1 MCCYRNL
8 SLKTKMLLLA
18 VVSVSVALLLSCA
31 GFTFN
36 EIRTMRG
43 FKLDELRTQGRTLAF
58 NSSGVLSFMDAT
70 AAERLLAALQS
81 QPAVEAACLYNS
93 DGKPLASYPPKS
105 LPPDAPAPVYHEEHH
120 FTDEGYLDL
129 FTPVVNHGETIG
141 CLYLRA
147 DLHDLREQLW
157 NYAKIVVVVVL
168 CSLFASVLLAMR
180 LRNTISEPIRRLADT
195 ARRITSAG
203 DYTLRVEQNSQDE
216 LGMLCE
222 EFNTMLNR
230 VERSDTAL
238 KKAHDELEERV
249 EERTVELR
257 QEIEE
262 REKIQVDLV
271 AAKEAAEAANVAK
284 SRFLANMSHEIRT
297 PLNAILGFTELL
309 RLNADEGNEAE
320 RQDFLQTIYSSGQH
334 LLSLINDV
342 LDLSKIEAD
351 RLEVECIPC
360 VPQQIISEVLSLL
373 RVRAL
378 EKGLT
383 LESRWLGAEPRMI
396 RTDPARFRQLLM
408 NLVSNALKFTKT
420 GSVQILTELLPEET
434 EPMLKVQVIDTGIGI
449 PAEKLQTIFDPF
461 VQADSS
467 VTREFGG
474 TGLGLT
480 ISRRIAE
487 ALGGAIR
494 VESIVGR
501 GSNFTLMIP
510 TGPLDDIPFIESSG
524 ADALRSPDSVH
535 GDLQTCLQGVKI
547 LLVED
552 GEVNRKLIRLIL
564 QRSGAEVALA
574 ENGQQGLNL
583 ARRQPFHLII
593 MDMQMPVMDGYT
605 AAARIREAGIATPI
619 VALTAHAMKGDEEKC
634 RSAGCDTYLPK
645 PIDAPTLLKT
655 VAFWIAKNAASET
668 PPHGAVPA
676 AVTSNAVDG

>member
-1 MCCYRNL
+1 MCCFRNL
-8 SLKTKMLLLA
+8 TIKTKMLLLA
-18 VVSVSVALLLSCA
+18 AVSVGVALLLSCA

-43 FKLDELRTQGRTLAF
+43 FKLDELRTQCRMLAF
-58 NSSGVLSFMDAT
+58 NSSGVLSFLDASS
-70 AAERLLAALQS
+70 AERLLDSLQS
-81 QPAVEAACLYNS
+81 QPTVQSACLYTS
-93 DGKPLASYPPKS
+93 DGKALASYPARS
-105 LPPDAPAPVYHEEHH
+105 LPLDAPPPVFHEEHH
-120 FTDEGYLDL
+120 FTDEGNLEI
-129 FTPVVNHGETIG
+129 FTPVINHGETIG

-147 DLHDLREQLW
+147 DLSDLRQQLW
-157 NYAKIVVVVVL
+157 NYGKIVAVVVF
-168 CSLFASVLLAMR
+168 CSMFASVLLAMR
-180 LRNTISEPIRRLADT
+180 LRNAIAEPIRKLADT

-203 DYTLRVEQNSQDE
+203 DYTLRVEQKSQDE
-216 LGMLCE
+216 LGMLCA
-222 EFNTMLNR
+222 EFNTMLNQ

-249 EERTVELR
+249 EERTAELR
-257 QEIEE
+257 QEITE
-262 REKIQVDLV
+262 REKAQVALV

-320 RQDFLQTIYSSGQH
+320 RQDFLGTIYASGQH
-334 LLSLINDV
+334 LLSLINDI

-360 VPQQIISEVLSLL
+360 IPQQIISEVISLL

-420 GSVQILTELLPEET
+420 GSVQILAELLPEE
-434 EPMLKVQVIDTGIGI
+434 PQAMLKVQVIDTGIGI
-449 PAEKLQTIFDPF
+449 PADKIQSIFNPF

-487 ALGGAIR
+487 ALGGTIH

-501 GSNFTLMIP
+501 GSNFTLLIP
-510 TGPLDDIPFIESSG
+510 TGSLDDIPFIESSS
-524 ADALRSPDSVH
+524 ADALKSPDSVH
-535 GDLQTCLQGVKI
+535 DNLKSCLQGVKV

-552 GEVNRKLIRLIL
+552 GEINRKLIRLIL
-564 QRSGAEVALA
+564 QRAGAEVSVA
-574 ENGQQGLNL
+574 ENGRQGLDL
-583 ARRQPFHLII
+583 ALRQSFHVIL
-593 MDMQMPVMDGYT
+593 MDMQMPVMDGYSAT
-605 AAARIREAGIATPI
+605 TRLRQEGITTPVI
-619 VALTAHAMKGDEEKC
+619 ALTAHAMKGDETKC
-634 RSAGCDTYLPK
+634 KAVGCDTYLPK

-655 VAFWIAKNAASET
+655 VVQWSSKTSSVPPPPPDSIPVATEAS
-668 PPHGAVPA
+668 
-676 AVTSNAVDG
+676 SQ

>member
-1 MCCYRNL
+1 MIGFRNL
-8 SLKTKMLLLA
+8 SIKTKMLLLA
-18 VVSVSVALLLSCA
+18 AASVGVALLLSCA

-36 EIRTMRG
+36 EVRTMRG

-58 NSSGVLSFMDAT
+58 NSSAVLSFMDTA

-81 QPAVEAACLYNS
+81 QPTVEAACLYNS
-93 DGKPLASYPPKS
+93 EGKPLASYPPKS
-105 LPPDAPAPVYHEEHH
+105 LPPDAPPPVFREEQF
-120 FTDEGYLDL
+120 FTDEGKLDV
-129 FTPVVNHGETIG
+129 FTPVINHGEVIG

-147 DLHDLREQLW
+147 DLHDLQQQLW
-157 NYAKIVVVVVL
+157 DYGKIVVVVVL
-168 CSLFASVLLAMR
+168 CSMFASVLLAMR
-180 LRNTISEPIRRLADT
+180 LRNAISEPILKLADT

-203 DYTLRVEQNSQDE
+203 DYTLRVEKKSQDE

-222 EFNTMLNR
+222 EFNTMLDR
-230 VERSDTAL
+230 VERSDKAL

-249 EERTVELR
+249 EERTAELR
-257 QEIEE
+257 QEIVE
-262 REKIQVDLV
+262 RERVQDALV
-271 AAKEAAEAANVAK
+271 SAKEAAEAANVAK

-320 RQDFLQTIYSSGQH
+320 RQDFLGTIYTSGQH

-351 RLEVECIPC
+351 RLEVECISC
-360 VPQQIISEVLSLL
+360 APQQIISEVISLL

-383 LESRWLGAEPRMI
+383 LECRWLGAEPRII

-408 NLVSNALKFTKT
+408 NLVSNALKFTKS
-420 GSVQILTELLPEET
+420 GSVQILAELLPEEI

-487 ALGGAIR
+487 ALGGTIH

-501 GSNFTLMIP
+501 GSNFTLLIP
-510 TGPLDDIPFIESSG
+510 TGPLDDIPFIESSR
-524 ADALRSPDSVH
+524 ADGVKSPDSVH
-535 GDLQTCLQGVKI
+535 GDLQSCLQGVKI

-552 GEVNRKLIRLIL
+552 GEINRKLIRLIL

-574 ENGQQGLNL
+574 ENGQQGLNQ
-583 ARRQPFHLII
+583 ARRQPFHLIL

-605 AAARIREAGIATPI
+605 SATKIRQAGIATPI
-619 VALTAHAMKGDEEKC
+619 IALTAHAMKGDEEKC
-634 RSAGCDTYLPK
+634 KLAGCDTYLPK
-645 PIDAPTLLKT
+645 PIDAPTLLRTAAAWCSKT
-655 VAFWIAKNAASET
+655 HVFDTAASDPQLAT
-668 PPHGAVPA
+668 TDSG
-676 AVTSNAVDG
+676 GK

>member
-1 MCCYRNL
+1 MCRFRNL
-8 SLKTKMLLLA
+8 SIRTKILFLA
-18 VVSVSVALLLSCA
+18 AVSVGVALLLSCA

-43 FKLDELRTQGRTLAF
+43 FKLDELRTQGRMLAF
-58 NSSGVLSFMDAT
+58 NSSGVLSFLDAS
-70 AAERLLAALQS
+70 AAERLLASLQS
-81 QPAVEAACLYNS
+81 QPTVEKACLYNS
-93 DGKPLASYPPKS
+93 DGKPLAFYPAKT
-105 LPPDAPAPVYHEEHH
+105 PPEDVPPAVFREEHR
-120 FTDEGYLDL
+120 FTDHGKLEI
-129 FTPVVNHGETIG
+129 FSPVINHGETIG
-141 CLYLRA
+141 CLYLCA
-147 DLHDLREQLW
+147 DLHDLRQQLW
-157 NYAKIVVVVVL
+157 DYGKIVAVVVL
-168 CSLFASVLLAMR
+168 CSMFASVLLAMR
-180 LRNTISEPIRRLADT
+180 LRNAIAGPISQLADT
-195 ARRITSAG
+195 ARKITSAG
-203 DYTLRVEQNSQDE
+203 DYTLRVEQKSQDE
-216 LGMLCE
+216 LGMLCA
-222 EFNTMLNR
+222 EFNTMLNQ

-238 KKAHDELEERV
+238 KKAHDELEDRV
-249 EERTVELR
+249 EERTAELR
-257 QEIEE
+257 QEIAE
-262 REKIQVDLV
+262 REKVQVALV
-271 AAKEAAEAANVAK
+271 TAKEAAEAANVAK

-320 RQDFLQTIYSSGQH
+320 RQDFLGTIYASGQH
-334 LLSLINDV
+334 LLSLINDI

-360 VPQQIISEVLSLL
+360 VPQQIVSEVMSVL

-378 EKGLT
+378 EKHLT

-420 GSVQILTELLPEET
+420 GGVQILTELLADAP

-449 PAEKLQTIFDPF
+449 PAEKLRTIFDPF

-487 ALGGAIR
+487 ALGGSIH

-510 TGPLDDIPFIESSG
+510 AGPLDDIPFIESTS
-524 ADALRSPDSVH
+524 ADALKSPASVH
-535 GDLQTCLQGVKI
+535 DTMQSCLQGTKI

-564 QRSGAEVALA
+564 QRAGADVSLA
-574 ENGQQGLNL
+574 ENGRQGLDL
-583 ARRQPFHLII
+583 AKRQPFNLIL
-593 MDMQMPVMDGYT
+593 MDMQMPVMDGYS
-605 AAARIREAGIATPI
+605 AAMRLRQAGNTTPI

-634 RSAGCDTYLPK
+634 KQAGCDTYLPK
-645 PIDAPTLLKT
+645 PIDAPTLLAT
-655 VAFWIAKNAASET
+655 VAQWCSKTHLQET
-668 PPHGAVPA
+668 PAP
-676 AVTSNAVDG
+676 NAVGVHPEIGSPS